1 MSTITGGMTLGDA
14 LAFGQG
20 VERPF
25 RCEVHEDSMA
35 SASVN
40 VVKGVWYCHAC
51 HATGAVDS
59 KKAPSVEAL
68 QAMIRPEK
76 IGRIYSPAFL
86 ELYETPVYW
95 LTRFPDWLCHT
106 LQLGEDPFTGD
117 ATFAVH
123 TPEGLLAGVG
133 RRKQVVEEKA
143 SRYLYPRNWSSGS
156 TLFGTAGRYQRHE
169 IIALGEGAADAA
181 AIWETGCPG
190 LAVYGAGLHMPQRE
204 LLARY
209 APRLILLGFDMDEAG
224 ERAVTNAYKMVG
236 RMAAIKRVRWPAK
249 DPGDTPLEERREA
262 LYSAVRAA
270 GYGVDVL
277 PRWAQTVEQMKSNH
291 RRYVEER

>member
-1 MSTITGGMTLGDA
+1 VNTITGGATLAEA
-14 LAFGQG
+14 LAYGQG

-68 QAMIRPEK
+68 EAMIRPEK
-76 IGRIYSPAFL
+76 IGRVYSEAFL
-86 ELYETPVYW
+86 ELYVEPVYW
-95 LTRFPDWLCHT
+95 LNRFPDWLCHT
-106 LQLGEDPFTGD
+106 MQLGEDPFTGD

-123 TPEGLLAGVG
+123 TPNGQLAGVG
-133 RRKQVVEEKA
+133 RRKQEADDKG
-143 SRYLYPRNWSSGS
+143 SRYLYPRHWSSGS
-156 TLFGTAGRYQRHE
+156 TLFGSAGRYQRHD

-190 LAVYGAGLHMPQRE
+190 FGVYGAGLHLPQRE

-209 APRLILLGFDMDEAG
+209 SPKLILLGFDMDKAG
-224 ERAVTNAYKMVG
+224 EEAVTRAFKMVG
-236 RMAAIKRVRWPAK
+236 RMAAIKRVKWPAK

-262 LYSAVRAA
+262 LYDAVRAA

-277 PRWAQTVEQMKSNH
+277 PRWAASVAHMKD
-291 RRYVEER
+291 RYDRYVEER